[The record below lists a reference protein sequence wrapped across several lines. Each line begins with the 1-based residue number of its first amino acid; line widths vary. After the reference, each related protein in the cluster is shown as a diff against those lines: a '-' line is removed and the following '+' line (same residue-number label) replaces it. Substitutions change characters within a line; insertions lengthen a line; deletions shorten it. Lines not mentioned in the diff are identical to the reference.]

1 VVKAIYP
8 GTFDPITNGH
18 LDILSRAAQLFESVH
33 VVVAVNVR
41 KTTLFTLEER
51 MELIAGCTKH
61 LKNVRVSSFDGLTV
75 DCLRRHGA
83 KVVIRGLRAVS
94 DFEYE
99 FQMALMNKK
108 LDSGCETVH
117 LMPSEQYTYLN
128 SSVIREISALGGSVT
143 QFVPTMVEDALREKL
158 GAPHGAVNPT
168 HSSTRT
174 ITGRSSI
181 GGKTARATLAALAGR
196 MGPASARKKNGRKK

>member
-1 VVKAIYP
+1 LVKAIYP

-51 MELIAGCTKH
+51 MDLIAGCTRH
-61 LKNVRVSSFDGLTV
+61 LDNVKVSSFAGLTV
-75 DCLRRHGA
+75 DCLRRHKA

-108 LDSGCETVH
+108 LDPGCETVY

-128 SSVIREISALGGSVT
+128 SSVIREIAALGGSVSE
-143 QFVPTMVEDALREKL
+143 FVPALVERKLREKL
-158 GAPHGAVNPT
+158 GAPRLDGQFADA
-168 HSSTRT
+168 SLS
-174 ITGRSSI
+174 
-181 GGKTARATLAALAGR
+181 AAQPALGSAGR
-196 MGPASARKKNGRKK
+196 AGSAGQKVKTRSRRGKG

>member
-1 VVKAIYP
+1 LVKAIYP

-18 LDILSRAAQLFESVH
+18 LDILSRAAQLFETVH

-51 MELIAGCTKH
+51 MALISGCTGH
-61 LKNVRVSSFDGLTV
+61 LNNVKVSSFAGLTV
-75 DCLRRHGA
+75 DCLRRHKA

-108 LDSGCETVH
+108 LDPGCETVY

-128 SSVIREISALGGSVT
+128 SSVIREIAALGGSVSE
-143 QFVPTMVEDALREKL
+143 FVPALVERQLRHKL
-158 GAPHGAVNPT
+158 GT
-168 HSSTRT
+168 HSVDGKASTT
-174 ITGRSSI
+174 ASS
-181 GGKTARATLAALAGR
+181 AAHPALGSAGR
-196 MGPASARKKNGRKK
+196 PGAAGQKVKTRIRRGKA